1 MQTSWGSGAVREAD
15 YSFSVHSL
23 CGRSRGKL
31 LSVSS
36 YQDLQFVSGIYL
48 VVGVELSFVG
58 AKVPSQM

>member
-48 VVGVELSFVG
+48 VVGVEL
-58 AKVPSQM
+58 